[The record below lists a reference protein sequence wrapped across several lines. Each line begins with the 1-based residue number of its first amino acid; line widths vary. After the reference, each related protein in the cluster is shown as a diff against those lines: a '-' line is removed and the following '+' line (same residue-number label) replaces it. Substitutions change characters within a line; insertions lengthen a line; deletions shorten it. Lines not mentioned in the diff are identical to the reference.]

1 MKKRSIFLIALTAFF
16 VMRLSAQYK
25 PVVVIAPFDA
35 KGVSKDEADVITE
48 IFTSEYAGM
57 GKANVVD
64 RNSFDKIR
72 AQLNFQSSDWSDSD
86 KIAQLGKAL
95 NASQVVVGRLLK
107 FHNTIVMTVR
117 VIDINTTIILSA
129 YVNNVDNI
137 EKLFDTFSTICKDIA
152 EKARGGGKVNPF
164 PKDFTPE
171 PYGKYKVDDEGPGG
185 GIVFYVSEEGF
196 TVYDGQG
203 GEVICHYLE
212 MSKTSSGNAKMDNGR
227 YWVNDDDEIF
237 PEETALGFGKSN
249 SYYTFVYNNNDSSAA
264 YLCSLYVT
272 DTTKPGDWFLPSKD
286 ELYLI
291 YKTQRE
297 RILADRGDK
306 KYWSSTLREFAVHPL
321 VVSIR
326 EVRGLPTH
334 PDAEFYCLDFNDG
347 SGYKENV
354 KFTHSVRA
362 VRAF

>member
-1 MKKRSIFLIALTAFF
+1 MKKRSTFLIALTAFF

-48 IFTSEYAGM
+48 IFTSEYAGT

-72 AQLNFQSSDWSDSD
+72 AQLSFQTSDWSNTE
-86 KIAQLGKAL
+86 KVAQLGKAL
-95 NASQVVVGRLLK
+95 NASQVVVGQLLK
-107 FHNTIVMTVR
+107 FREQIVATIKI
-117 VIDINTTIILSA
+117 IDVNTTTILASHTEK
-129 YVNNVDNI
+129 VSDI
-137 EKLFDTFSTICKDIA
+137 ESLFDKTSNICKKLA
-152 EKARGGGKVNPF
+152 KAAGGGGKVNPF

-212 MSKTSSGNAKMDNGR
+212 MSKTS
-227 YWVNDDDEIF
+227 
-237 PEETALGFGKSN
+237 LGKSEPGPMTYHIKTDLGWGKSN
-249 SYYTFVYNNNDSSAA
+249 CYKILQESDCFDDIYHDEKKCAA
-264 YLCSLYVT
+264 YRCSLYAT
-272 DTTKPGDWFLPSKD
+272 ETTKPGDWFLPNKD
-286 ELYLI
+286 ELNLI
-291 YKTQRE
+291 YRTQKE
-297 RILADRGDK
+297 RVLATGIEPWYLSSSAKEFGGYYYQNFNNGDVK
-306 KYWSSTLREFAVHPL
+306 
-321 VVSIR
+321 
-326 EVRGLPTH
+326 
-334 PDAEFYCLDFNDG
+334 CDFL
-347 SGYKENV
+347 SLL
-354 KFTHSVRA
+354 VRA

>member
-48 IFTSEYAGM
+48 IFTSEYAGT

-72 AQLNFQSSDWSDSD
+72 AQLSFQTSDWSNTE
-86 KIAQLGKAL
+86 KVAQLGKAL
-95 NASQVVVGRLLK
+95 NASQVVVGQLLK
-107 FHNTIVMTVR
+107 FREQIVATIKI
-117 VIDINTTIILSA
+117 IDVNTTTILASHTEK
-129 YVNNVDNI
+129 VSDI
-137 EKLFDTFSTICKDIA
+137 ERLFDKTSDICEKLAKA
-152 EKARGGGKVNPF
+152 ARGGGKVNPF

-212 MSKTSSGNAKMDNGR
+212 MSKVSLGKSDGVR
-227 YWVNDDDEIF
+227 YDAHMN
-237 PEETALGFGKSN
+237 ETKTETDLGWGKSN
-249 SYYTFVYNNNDSSAA
+249 CYKILQNERNHYEAVCAA
-264 YLCSLYVT
+264 YRCSLYAT
-272 DTTKPGDWFLPSKD
+272 ETTKPGDWFLPSKD
-286 ELYLI
+286 ELNFMYR
-291 YKTQRE
+291 TQKE
-297 RILADRGDK
+297 RVLATGSHED
-306 KYWSSTLREFAVHPL
+306 YYSSSLSRYGYFFYYQNFNSG
-321 VVSIR
+321 SI
-326 EVRGLPTH
+326 
-334 PDAEFYCLDFNDG
+334 DDG
-347 SGYKENV
+347 HLNR
-354 KFTHSVRA
+354 SVRA

>member
-48 IFTSEYAGM
+48 IFTSEYAGT
-57 GKANVVD
+57 GKTNVVD

-72 AQLNFQSSDWSDSD
+72 AQLSFQTSDWSNTE
-86 KIAQLGKAL
+86 KVAQLGKAL
-95 NASQVVVGRLLK
+95 NASQVVVGQLLK
-107 FHNTIVMTVR
+107 FREQIVATIKI
-117 VIDINTTIILSA
+117 IDVNTTTILASHTEK
-129 YVNNVDNI
+129 VSDI
-137 EKLFDTFSTICKDIA
+137 ESLFDKTSDICKKLA
-152 EKARGGGKVNPF
+152 KAAGGGGKVNPF

-212 MSKTSSGNAKMDNGR
+212 MSKTG
-227 YWVNDDDEIF
+227 
-237 PEETALGFGKSN
+237 LGESWAVGESWSEYSDIGHGTKTGLGWGKSN
-249 SYYTFVYNNNDSSAA
+249 CYKILQDERNHDEEKCAA
-264 YLCSLYVT
+264 YRCSLYAT
-272 DTTKPGDWFLPSKD
+272 ETTKTGDWFLPSKD
-286 ELYLI
+286 ELNLMYR
-291 YKTQRE
+291 TQKE
-297 RILADRGDK
+297 RMLATG
-306 KYWSSTLREFAVHPL
+306 S
-321 VVSIR
+321 
-326 EVRGLPTH
+326 
-334 PDAEFYCLDFNDG
+334 DAEYYSSSFSSGCFYYCQNFN
-347 SGYKENV
+347 SGITTYHESASC
-354 KFTHSVRA
+354 SVRA

>member
-1 MKKRSIFLIALTAFF
+1 MKKQSIFLIALTAFF

-48 IFTSEYAGM
+48 IFTSEYAGT

-72 AQLNFQSSDWSDSD
+72 AQLSFQTSDWSNTE
-86 KIAQLGKAL
+86 KVAQLGKAL
-95 NASQVVVGRLLK
+95 NASQVVVGQLLK
-107 FHNTIVMTVR
+107 FREQIVATIKI
-117 VIDINTTIILSA
+117 IDVNTTTILASHTEK
-129 YVNNVDNI
+129 VSDI
-137 EKLFDTFSTICKDIA
+137 ESLFDKTSDICEKLAKA
-152 EKARGGGKVNPF
+152 ARGGGKVNPF

-212 MSKTSSGNAKMDNGR
+212 MSKTSLG
-227 YWVNDDDEIF
+227 EIWKGIW
-237 PEETALGFGKSN
+237 EYNKNETKTDLGWGKSN
-249 SYYTFVYNNNDSSAA
+249 CYKILQHNYHDEKYPA
-264 YLCSLYVT
+264 YRCSLYAT
-272 DTTKPGDWFLPSKD
+272 ETTKPGDWFLPSKD
-286 ELYLI
+286 ELNLMYR
-291 YKTQRE
+291 TQKE
-297 RILADRGDK
+297 RVLA
-306 KYWSSTLREFAVHPL
+306 T
-321 VVSIR
+321 
-326 EVRGLPTH
+326 
-334 PDAEFYCLDFNDG
+334 G
-347 SGYKENV
+347 SGAEYFSSSLFDYDSFYFQN
-354 KFTHSVRA
+354 FNSGRTAYYGGFLCSVRA

>member
-1 MKKRSIFLIALTAFF
+1 MKKRSIFLIALTVFF

-48 IFTSEYAGM
+48 IFTSEYAGT

-72 AQLNFQSSDWSDSD
+72 AQLSFQTSDWSNSE
-86 KIAQLGKAL
+86 KVAQLGKAL
-95 NASQVVVGRLLK
+95 NASQVVVGQLLK
-107 FHNTIVMTVR
+107 FREQIVATIKI
-117 VIDINTTIILSA
+117 IDVNTTTILASHTEK
-129 YVNNVDNI
+129 VSDIESLFDKTSNI
-137 EKLFDTFSTICKDIA
+137 CEKLAKA
-152 EKARGGGKVNPF
+152 ARGGGKVNPF

-212 MSKTSSGNAKMDNGR
+212 MSKTSLGESGVGYTGSDKIKTD
-227 YWVNDDDEIF
+227 
-237 PEETALGFGKSN
+237 LGWGKSN
-249 SYYTFVYNNNDSSAA
+249 CYKILQDERNHDENVCAA
-264 YLCSLYVT
+264 YRCSLYAT
-272 DTTKPGDWFLPSKD
+272 ETTKPGDWFLPSKD
-286 ELYLI
+286 ELNLMYR
-291 YKTQRE
+291 TQKE
-297 RILADRGDK
+297 RVLATGS
-306 KYWSSTLREFAVHPL
+306 YGCYISS
-321 VVSIR
+321 SCYYSSY
-326 EVRGLPTH
+326 GYCS
-334 PDAEFYCLDFNDG
+334 FYCQNFNSGSTSDG
-347 SGYKENV
+347 DVGR
-354 KFTHSVRA
+354 SVRA